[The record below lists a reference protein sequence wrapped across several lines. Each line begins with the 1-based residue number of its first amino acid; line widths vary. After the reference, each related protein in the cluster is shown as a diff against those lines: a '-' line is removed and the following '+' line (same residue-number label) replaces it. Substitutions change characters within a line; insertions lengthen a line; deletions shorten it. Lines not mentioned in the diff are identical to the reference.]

1 MSTAKWIW
9 RLALSILV
17 VLVTSSAANEP
28 TGYFREVC
36 KYRKGK
42 LLRPVTE
49 YRQRLHA
56 LREQMKIRS
65 SLRGL
70 EIDAYI
76 LSPYDEHLNQEMAEN
91 DKRVQY
97 LTGFTGIGAFAVVT
111 ARSAAVWVD
120 NRYVQQA
127 DVEVDCEWELY
138 RLNDTVTITGW
149 LSSKLYANQRVGAD
163 PHLVPHH
170 LWMRWERELGNRLL
184 VLSRI
189 NNNLL
194 DMIWV
199 DRPPAS
205 NFTIRVQ
212 ELQFAGDK
220 WEFKVDELR
229 MKLQKFSCN
238 AMIVTSL
245 TEIAYLLNIRGLDLP
260 YTPVVKSYL
269 IVSHD
274 EIFFYVD
281 HSKMTQGIDFHL
293 RTDCYNERC
302 VKIREYNKVWS
313 DLRTYAQIWKR
324 VFVPGP
330 CVNEEGASEAVYA
343 ALPSN
348 IVYIEASP
356 IIFMRAQKTPE
367 EQRGMREAHV
377 RDAAAICEAMS
388 ILENRFFI
396 EQWTEEKVKYEI
408 DRSRLSQNNARGLSK
423 RSVVAFGEHS
433 ALPYYISSNVTDI
446 EVTDQ
451 SLLVIESGGQY
462 YEGTTDV
469 SRTFIFGEPTAD
481 MKRAYTNVLA
491 GMLVL
496 AKLRFPS
503 NLRAS
508 GVDVL
513 VRRLEWENMVDYP
526 QTTGSGIGAYGAVKE
541 PPISIAYGEEG
552 SHSFL
557 EGYFFSSEA
566 GFYRPGEFGVRLKNV
581 LEVVDTGKTHPN
593 GMKFL
598 EFRQVTLVPFEP
610 KLIDPT
616 LLNAM
621 EKRYLNE
628 YNAKV
633 REFVGGELKRQGNM
647 QAFHW
652 MMNKTRHIREYLPE
666 EDYRAARGSGN
677 RTRSFLTVTVP
688 ALLLGLTVLGSFL
701 KWLL

>member
-1 MSTAKWIW
+1 M
-9 RLALSILV
+9 LV
-17 VLVTSSAANEP
+17 QKSSQFQGVLVITAAANEP
-28 TGYFREVC
+28 PGYFREVC
-36 KYRKGK
+36 KYRKWK
-42 LLRPVTE
+42 LLQPVNE
-49 YRQRLHA
+49 HRNRLHA
-56 LREQMKIRS
+56 LREQMRIRS
-65 SLRGL
+65 ALRGL

-76 LSPYDEHLNQEMAEN
+76 LPPYDEHMNLEMAER
-91 DKRVQY
+91 DRRLYY

-111 ARSAAVWVD
+111 EHAAAIWVD

-127 DVEVDCEWELY
+127 DAEIDCEWELY
-138 RLNDTVTITGW
+138 RMNSTTTITTW
-149 LSSKLYANQRVGAD
+149 LSSKLYAEQRVGAD

-170 LWMRWERELGNRLL
+170 LWMRWERELASRLL

-189 NNNLL
+189 NNNLV

-199 DRPPAS
+199 DRPSPES
-205 NFTIRVQ
+205 FVIKVQ
-212 ELQFAGDK
+212 ERQFAGDR
-220 WEFKVDELR
+220 WEDKVEELR
-229 MKLQKFSCN
+229 SKLQVMSCD
-238 AMIVTSL
+238 AIIVTSL
-245 TEIAYLLNIRGLDLP
+245 TEIAYLLNIRGLDIP

-302 VKIREYNKVWS
+302 VKIKEYYKVWN

-324 VFVPGP
+324 ILVPGP
-330 CVNEEGASEAVYA
+330 CVQEEGSSEAVFA

-348 IVYIEASP
+348 IIYVESSP

-388 ILENRFFI
+388 ILEGRFFD

-408 DRSRLSQNNARGLSK
+408 DRSRLSQSNARGLSK

-446 EVTDQ
+446 EVNDQ

-469 SRTFIFGEPTAD
+469 SRTFIFGEPTLE

-491 GMLVL
+491 GMLEL

-513 VRRLEWENMVDYP
+513 VRRLEWEDMVDFP
-526 QTTGSGIGAYGAVKE
+526 QTTGSGIGAYGAVNE
-541 PPISIAYGEEG
+541 PPISIAYGQEG
-552 SHSFL
+552 SYHFH

-593 GMKFL
+593 GMQFL
-598 EFRQVTLVPFEP
+598 EFRHVTLVPFEP

-633 REFVGGELKRQGNM
+633 RELVGGELKRQGNM
-647 QAFHW
+647 QAFYW
-652 MMNKTRHIREYLPE
+652 MMNKTRHVREYLPE
-666 EDYRAARGSGN
+666 DDYRAARGAGN
-677 RTRSFLTVTVP
+677 RTSSFLTVTVP
-688 ALLLGLTVLGSFL
+688 AVLLGLTVIGSCL

>member
-1 MSTAKWIW
+1 MTTAKWIW
-9 RLALSILV
+9 RLALSILALLV
-17 VLVTSSAANEP
+17 VTSEANEP
-28 TGYFREVC
+28 GGYIREVC
-36 KYRKGK
+36 KYRKAK
-42 LLRPVTE
+42 LLQPVTE
-49 YRQRLHA
+49 YRQRLHK

-65 SLRGL
+65 AVQGL

-76 LSPYDEHLNQEMAEN
+76 LPPYDEHMNIEIGEH
-91 DKRVQY
+91 DRRVQY
-97 LTGFTGIGAFAVVT
+97 LTGFTGTGAFAVVT
-111 ARSAAVWVD
+111 ARTAAFWVD
-120 NRYVQQA
+120 NRFVQQA
-127 DVEVDCEWELY
+127 DAEIDCEWELY
-138 RLNDTVTITGW
+138 RMNDSVTITTW
-149 LSSKLYANQRVGAD
+149 LSAKLHADQRVGVD
-163 PHLVPHH
+163 PHHVPHH
-170 LWMRWERELGNRLL
+170 LWLRWQRELANRLL
-184 VLSRI
+184 VLSRV
-189 NNNLL
+189 NNNLV
-194 DMIWV
+194 DMIWTNQ
-199 DRPPAS
+199 PAPS
-205 NFTIRVQ
+205 NFTISVQ
-212 ELQFAGDK
+212 ERQFAGDK
-220 WEFKVDELR
+220 WEDKVEELR
-229 MKLQKFSCN
+229 LKLQTFSCD
-238 AMIVTSL
+238 AIIVTSL
-245 TEIAYLLNIRGLDLP
+245 TEIAYLLNIRGMDIP
-260 YTPVVKSYL
+260 YTPVVRSYL

-281 HSKMTQGIDFHL
+281 HNKMSQGIDFHL

-302 VKIREYNKVWS
+302 VRIKEYNKIWN

-324 VFVPGP
+324 IFVPGP
-330 CVNEEGASEAVYA
+330 CVQEEGSSEAVHN

-348 IVYIEASP
+348 IIYTEVSP

-388 ILENRFFI
+388 YLESRFFL
-396 EQWTEEKVKYEI
+396 EQWTEEKIRYEI
-408 DRSRLSQNNARGLSK
+408 DRSRLSQNNTRGLSK

-462 YEGTTDV
+462 YEGTTDM
-469 SRTFIFGEPTAD
+469 SRTFIFGEPTAE
-481 MKRAYTNVLA
+481 MKHAYTTVLA
-491 GMLVL
+491 GMLEL
-496 AKLRFPS
+496 SKLRFPS

-513 VRRLEWENMVDYP
+513 VRRLEWEDMVDYP
-526 QTTGSGIGAYGAVKE
+526 QTSGSGIGAYGAVKE
-541 PPISIAYGEEG
+541 PPISIAYGQEG
-552 SHSFL
+552 SYHFK

-566 GFYRPGEFGVRLKNV
+566 GFYHAGEFGVRLKIV

-598 EFRQVTLVPFEP
+598 EFHHVTLVPFEP

-633 REFVGGELKRQGNM
+633 RELVGGELKRQGNM
-647 QAFHW
+647 QAFYW

-666 EDYRAARGSGN
+666 EDYRAARGSGS
-677 RTRSFLTVTVP
+677 RIRSFLTVTVP
-688 ALLLGLTVLGSFL
+688 ALLLGITVLCTFL
-701 KWLL
+701 KWLF

>member
-1 MSTAKWIW
+1 MTTAKWIW
-9 RLALSILV
+9 RLALSILA
-17 VLVTSSAANEP
+17 VLVANSAANEP
-28 TGYFREVC
+28 TGYLREVC

-42 LLRPVTE
+42 LLQPVTE
-49 YRQRLHA
+49 HRQRLHA
-56 LREQMKIRS
+56 LREQMRIRS
-65 SLRGL
+65 ALRGL

-76 LSPYDEHLNQEMAEN
+76 LSPYDEHMNLEMAER
-91 DKRVQY
+91 DRRLHY

-111 ARSAAVWVD
+111 AHAAAIWVD
-120 NRYVQQA
+120 NRYVQQVDA
-127 DVEVDCEWELY
+127 EIDCEWELY
-138 RLNDTVTITGW
+138 RMNATVTITTW

-170 LWMRWERELGNRLL
+170 LWIRWERELANRLL
-184 VLSRI
+184 SLDKV
-189 NNNLL
+189 NNNLV

-199 DRPPAS
+199 DRPSPT

-212 ELQFAGDK
+212 VLQFAGER
-220 WEFKVDELR
+220 WESKVEELR
-229 MKLQKFSCN
+229 SKLQAYSCD
-238 AMIVTSL
+238 AMVITSL
-245 TEIAYLLNIRGLDLP
+245 TEIAYLLNIRGLDIP

-269 IVSHD
+269 VVSHD

-281 HSKMTQGIDFHL
+281 YSKMTQGVDYHL
-293 RTDCYNERC
+293 HTDCYNERC
-302 VKIREYNKVWS
+302 VKIKEYYKVWN

-324 VFVPGP
+324 VLVPGP
-330 CVNEEGASEAVYA
+330 CVQEEGASEAVFSA
-343 ALPSN
+343 MPSN
-348 IVYIEASP
+348 IIYIEASP

-367 EQRGMREAHV
+367 EQRGMREAHI

-388 ILENRFFI
+388 VLENRFFI

-408 DRSRLSQNNARGLSK
+408 DRSRLSQSNARGLSK

-469 SRTFIFGEPTAD
+469 SRTFIFGEPTAA
-481 MKRAYTNVLA
+481 MKHAYTNVLA
-491 GMLVL
+491 GMLEL
-496 AKLRFPS
+496 SKLRFPS

-513 VRRLEWENMVDYP
+513 VRRLEWEDMIDYP
-526 QTTGSGIGAYGAVKE
+526 QTTGSGIGAYGAVRE
-541 PPISIAYGEEG
+541 PPISIAYGQEG
-552 SHSFL
+552 SHHFH

-581 LEVVDTGKTHPN
+581 LEVVDTGKVHPN

-598 EFRQVTLVPFEP
+598 EFRQVSLVPFEP

-647 QAFHW
+647 QAFYW

-666 EDYRAARGSGN
+666 EDYRAARGAGN
-677 RTRSFLTVTVP
+677 RMRSFLTVTVP
-688 ALLLGLTVLGSFL
+688 ALLLGITVFGSFL